1 MLRFSVLTWIRDDIA
16 EMEPLAVAGW
26 GYLLLGFFSG
36 LGLLL
41 TSGLRLTTGG
51 VHYDPGTIAWAA
63 AIFVLSLSGWVL
75 LRSLR
80 PLGERSV

>member
-1 MLRFSVLTWIRDDIA
+1 MLRHSLPTWIRTDSA

-51 VHYDPGTIAWAA
+51 AHYDPGTIAWAA
-63 AIFVLSLSGWVL
+63 AIFVLSLSGWML
-75 LRSLR
+75 LRSLP
-80 PLGERSV
+80 PLTERSV